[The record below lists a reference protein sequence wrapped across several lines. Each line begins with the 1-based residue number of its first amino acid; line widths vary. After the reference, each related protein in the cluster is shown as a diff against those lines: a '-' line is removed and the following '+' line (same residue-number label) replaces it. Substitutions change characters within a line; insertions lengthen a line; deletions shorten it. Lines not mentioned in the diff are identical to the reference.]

1 MNHKYNS
8 SIIIIR
14 VGAAPCT
21 EAIPAMTIV
30 DAPTRHSIPH
40 DVFRAELFPERE
52 RFGIWRESVLPLFE
66 TRARGPLGPGHF
78 EAWVE
83 SYNLQELLFCMSGF
97 SPLSFH
103 RGRHHATPDGGDH
116 LLVQLYLSGGYVGYN
131 GACPVRVGPGD
142 ISLLDLG
149 RTLETRAP
157 ASNALSLVIPRDR
170 LSPLAGAARLRPG
183 TVLKA
188 GSPLAVIL
196 GNHLRTVWRS
206 LPDATLEEAEAI
218 NAALVGTV
226 AGAFRGA
233 APRGDDPG
241 TPLEQATLQAI
252 RDYIHHHLADQ
263 RLTPALLCHRF
274 GYSRSRLYRL
284 FEPLGGVAGYI
295 REQRLRRCFEELTR
309 PHGPRSRIVDVA
321 LHWGFDSQ
329 SHFSRLFRKAFGL
342 TPSEARAGAR
352 DQWYQRVTRERA
364 APAAPAFHEWLCQ
377 L

>member
-1 MNHKYNS
+1 M
-8 SIIIIR
+8 I
-14 VGAAPCT
+14 T
-21 EAIPAMTIV
+21 V
-30 DAPTRHSIPH
+30 DAPASRRIPH

-66 TRARGPLGPGHF
+66 SRARGPLEPGQF
-78 EAWVE
+78 QARVE
-83 SYNLQELLFCMSGF
+83 SYNLQDIFFCMSGF

-103 RGRHHATPDGGDH
+103 RDRHHAAPDGGDH
-116 LLVQLYLSGGYVGYN
+116 LLVQLYLRGGYAGYN
-131 GACPVRVGPGD
+131 GAYPVRVGPGD

-157 ASNALSLVIPRDR
+157 ASNVLSVVIPRDA

-196 GNHLRTVWRS
+196 GSHLRTVWRS
-206 LPDATLEEAEAI
+206 LPDATMEEVAAI
-218 NAALVGTV
+218 NATVIGTV
-226 AGAFRGA
+226 AGAFRGE
-233 APRGDDPG
+233 APCRDDPG
-241 TPLEQATLQAI
+241 ARLELATLQAI
-252 RDYIHHHLADQ
+252 RDYIHHHLGDQ
-263 RLTPALLCHRF
+263 RLTPAFLCRRF

-309 PHGPRSRIVDVA
+309 AHGPRPRIVDVA

-342 TPSEARAGAR
+342 TPSEAHACAR
-352 DQWYQRVTRERA
+352 DQWYQKVTREHA
-364 APAAPAFHEWLCQ
+364 VQAVPLFYEWLRQ